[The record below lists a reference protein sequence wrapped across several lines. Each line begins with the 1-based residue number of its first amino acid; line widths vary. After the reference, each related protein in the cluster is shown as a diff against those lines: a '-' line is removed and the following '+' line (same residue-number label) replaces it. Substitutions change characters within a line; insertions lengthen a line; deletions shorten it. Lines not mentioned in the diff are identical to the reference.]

1 MKGRPVQNSVKPGK
15 WIPSTCKMCLH
26 SCSILVHVTED
37 GIVNKV
43 EGNPTNPSNKGRL
56 CPKGNSA
63 IMRLYDPHRFK
74 TPLKRTKPRK
84 GPNDDPGWVPISWDE
99 AFDIVARELKK
110 TLDEDPRKLLPA
122 INDFQKLFLWAWPA
136 AFGGNANYFTVV
148 GTYCGGGYHPMNGI
162 VHSTFAAA
170 NDYDYCEYWINAGGG
185 DGFSSHLH
193 VASQNNYMANARVER
208 GMRVIQVE
216 PRLSIGGAKADE
228 WIPIRP
234 ATDRQFA
241 LGLCHVLVRDRL
253 YDVEFLKRDT
263 NAVYLVGPD
272 GYFVRRK
279 SDNKVLIWDPIDNKA
294 KSWDDPTIKD
304 FALEGTYEVE
314 GVKARPAFQ
323 VFKDILKDCTPE
335 KVSQITTIPAKTI
348 ERIAKE
354 FAAAAKIG
362 ATIKIDGRT
371 LPLRPAAF
379 NYYRGAQG
387 HKYGSM
393 TNHAFKL
400 VNMLVGNIDAPGG
413 HIGVTLDDQ
422 TVDAVHVF
430 PGEDGMIKPMP
441 HQLHPE
447 IPFAYPPNT
456 THLMDYFPLGVDP
469 GHLNNLTLF
478 EPERFGFD
486 FYPDTMLICHSN
498 PLWNMNGNQERW
510 FEIMRRMRFIVAIDI
525 LPNESNVWADVILP
539 TLDTLESWN
548 MTMIEPPNTEG
559 MCLRQPVIKPLY
571 DCKSEEEIFWEIS
584 ERIGILDK
592 WNEIVNFV
600 CGFYKKPELML
611 EPGKKYTDKDIAER
625 KGLLWNGKPLEWYMK
640 NGHAVTKRLPH
651 KWYRPWEGM
660 RLHFYIEL
668 FLKTR
673 DELKHKME
681 EAKVPF
687 RHEWNWDDY
696 QALPDMRLDPVHSE
710 PPEYDM
716 YAITFK
722 DVQINFSENL
732 SIPWIDDIVHRDPVH
747 MGILINT
754 QTAKKKGIETGDVI
768 QLISPYGKITG
779 IARLTEGM
787 HPETVAVSNA
797 ITKWMGFHSVVRPA
811 GGNFNRLL
819 PADLKNT
826 DANSGQMETVAKVK
840 VVKLRSRPENAEEIL
855 REYRFIS

>member
-1 MKGRPVQNSVKPGK
+1 
-15 WIPSTCKMCLH
+15 
-26 SCSILVHVTED
+26 
-37 GIVNKV
+37 
-43 EGNPTNPSNKGRL
+43 
-56 CPKGNSA
+56 
-63 IMRLYDPHRFK
+63 
-74 TPLKRTKPRK
+74 
-84 GPNDDPGWVPISWDE
+84 
-99 AFDIVARELKK
+99 
-110 TLDEDPRKLLPA
+110 
-122 INDFQKLFLWAWPA
+122 
-136 AFGGNANYFTVV
+136 
-148 GTYCGGGYHPMNGI
+148 MNGI

-193 VASQNNYMANARVER
+193 VASQNYYMAKARVER

-228 WIPIRP
+228 WIPIKP
-234 ATDRQFA
+234 ATDRHFA
-241 LGLCHVLVRDRL
+241 LGLCHVIVRERL

-263 NAVYLVGPD
+263 NAVYLVGAD
-272 GYFVRRK
+272 GYFVRRG
-279 SDNKVLIWDPIDNKA
+279 SDGKVLVWDPVDNKA
-294 KSWDDPTIKD
+294 KAWDDPTIKD
-304 FALEGTYEVE
+304 FALEGIYQVE

-323 VFKDILKDCTPE
+323 VFKDILKEATPE
-335 KVSQITTIPAKTI
+335 KVSSITDIPASTI

-354 FAAAAKIG
+354 FANAAKIG
-362 ATIKIDGRT
+362 ATIKVEGRT

-422 TVDAVHVF
+422 TEDAGHVW
-430 PGEDGMIKPMP
+430 PGEDGMLKPMP

-478 EPERFGFD
+478 EPEKFGFD

-498 PLWNMNGNQERW
+498 PLWNMNGNQERY

-525 LPNESNVWADVILP
+525 LFNESNVWADVILP

-584 ERIGILDK
+584 ERIGILNQ

-611 EPGKKYTDKDIAER
+611 QPGKKYTDRDIAER
-625 KGLLWNGKPLEWYMK
+625 KGLLWNGKPL
-640 NGHAVTKRLPH
+640 
-651 KWYRPWEGM
+651 
-660 RLHFYIEL
+660 
-668 FLKTR
+668 
-673 DELKHKME
+673 
-681 EAKVPF
+681 
-687 RHEWNWDDY
+687 
-696 QALPDMRLDPVHSE
+696 
-710 PPEYDM
+710 
-716 YAITFK
+716 
-722 DVQINFSENL
+722 
-732 SIPWIDDIVHRDPVH
+732 
-747 MGILINT
+747 
-754 QTAKKKGIETGDVI
+754 
-768 QLISPYGKITG
+768 
-779 IARLTEGM
+779 
-787 HPETVAVSNA
+787 
-797 ITKWMGFHSVVRPA
+797 
-811 GGNFNRLL
+811 
-819 PADLKNT
+819 
-826 DANSGQMETVAKVK
+826 
-840 VVKLRSRPENAEEIL
+840 
-855 REYRFIS
+855 